1 MFKQNWQ
8 ANSEYS
14 SVHQSDFLNVSS
26 YINSY
31 IVFLPT
37 SLTIFKWPLCNCVL
51 INFQVEE
58 VPGDFSQIDLA
69 TDDVMILDT
78 WDQV

>member
-1 MFKQNWQ
+1 MSIQVFINQIFI
-8 ANSEYS
+8 
-14 SVHQSDFLNVSS
+14 DVSS
-26 YINSY
+26 YIYINSY
-31 IVFLPT
+31 IVFLPN
-37 SLTIFKWPLCNCVL
+37 SNCVL